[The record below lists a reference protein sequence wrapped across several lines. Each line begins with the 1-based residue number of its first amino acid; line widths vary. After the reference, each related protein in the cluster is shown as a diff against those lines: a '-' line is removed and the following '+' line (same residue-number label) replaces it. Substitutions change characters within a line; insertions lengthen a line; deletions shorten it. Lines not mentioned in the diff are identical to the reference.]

1 MCAQM
6 ISGREE
12 CPEVAVAMVLVK
24 WEIRLEMDEKGG
36 QTLGAGEAGS
46 DRVFC
51 LNQSKTVVFIE
62 FFLIVNNSRINV
74 NMLSS

>member
-1 MCAQM
+1 
-6 ISGREE
+6 
-12 CPEVAVAMVLVK
+12 
-24 WEIRLEMDEKGG
+24 MDEKGG